1 MDNLAKLIGYRIK
14 EVRKQKGLRQEDMES
29 FGINY
34 RYYQKIEGGQ
44 ANITLGTIEKVAE
57 ALDLDAKEFFLL
69 PLSESEEVNK
79 LTTQLREIIG
89 KKDLVSIK
97 KLNIFINDILK

>member
-1 MDNLAKLIGYRIK
+1 MDKLAKLIGYRIK

-69 PLSESEEVNK
+69 PLSESEEVNELATLLK
-79 LTTQLREIIG
+79 QIIG
-89 KKDLVSIK
+89 RKDPVAIK
-97 KLNIFINDILK
+97 KLNIFIKYILG